1 MENPD
6 NESTQVIDL
15 AALRSEPNK
24 KPKRKKIDLYEVSA
38 DCMAGDTMSGLVR
51 RHNEDAFACCCK
63 PDGYLSLAVIA
74 DGIGGRKHGE
84 IASSAC
90 IATMIKEW
98 RKFSSKYTD
107 TTWENAQEFLIHAV
121 MAANDL
127 VYKTALQKNIQMGT
141 TIAAVQFA
149 DRYAVIANAGDSR
162 VYRLRDHQLELL
174 STDHTPAAEAFARG
188 EMTWEEAQIS
198 PLRNRITRA
207 IGVAEFA
214 VPQLRVVDHKP
225 GDCYLLCS
233 DGLTGHVSDSEILQE
248 MDNCYDPTQCID
260 HLMKRTLRGGAHD
273 NTTIISIF
281 A

>member
-1 MENPD
+1 
-6 NESTQVIDL
+6 
-15 AALRSEPNK
+15 
-24 KPKRKKIDLYEVSA
+24 
-38 DCMAGDTMSGLVR
+38 MSK
-51 RHNEDAFACCCK
+51 D
-63 PDGYLSLAVIA
+63 IA
-74 DGIGGRKHGE
+74 DINSCD
-84 IASSAC
+84 I
-90 IATMIKEW
+90 
-98 RKFSSKYTD
+98 
-107 TTWENAQEFLIHAV
+107 ENA
-121 MAANDL
+121 
-127 VYKTALQKNIQMGT
+127 
-141 TIAAVQFA
+141 
-149 DRYAVIANAGDSR
+149 IANAGDSR

-248 MDNCYDPTQCID
+248 MDNCYDPMQCID

>member
-1 MENPD
+1 
-6 NESTQVIDL
+6 
-15 AALRSEPNK
+15 
-24 KPKRKKIDLYEVSA
+24 
-38 DCMAGDTMSGLVR
+38 
-51 RHNEDAFACCCK
+51 
-63 PDGYLSLAVIA
+63 
-74 DGIGGRKHGE
+74 
-84 IASSAC
+84 
-90 IATMIKEW
+90 
-98 RKFSSKYTD
+98 
-107 TTWENAQEFLIHAV
+107 
-121 MAANDL
+121 MAANSL
-127 VYKTALQKNIQMGT
+127 VYKAALQKNIQMGT
-141 TIAAVQFA
+141 TIAAIQFA

-162 VYRLRDHQLELL
+162 VYRLRDEQLELL

-233 DGLTGHVSDSEILQE
+233 DGLTAHVSDSEILQE
-248 MDNCYDPTQCID
+248 MASCCDPHQCVD
-260 HLMKRTLRGGAHD
+260 HLMKRTLCGGATD